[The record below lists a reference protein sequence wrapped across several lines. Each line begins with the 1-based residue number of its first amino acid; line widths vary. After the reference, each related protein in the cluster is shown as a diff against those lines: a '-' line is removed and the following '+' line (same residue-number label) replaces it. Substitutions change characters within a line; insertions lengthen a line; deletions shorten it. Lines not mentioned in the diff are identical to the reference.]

1 MKQNPRRRHIK
12 NQGDLNL
19 AVQTK
24 SIGNW
29 VYSIFNEQKQENLFL
44 DNLVK
49 TVPIPCI
56 FFFLQ
61 HLDFSS
67 VFRITEKTLCW
78 GVSSWLSDSCKVPGI
93 LHGSTTRYFL
103 TCLSRTPQSSVR
115 RSPTRRLMCCFYVLY
130 GFLQIF
136 KWFEI
141 YLCLSQYY
149 AHLCVASRC
158 VLAICYLRFS
168 KLLSLDLDCSSCIKS
183 IR

>member
-44 DNLVK
+44 DNLEK

-56 FFFLQ
+56 FFVAAFKLFLWYLGLQKNTLLRSFLMAVGFLQ
-61 HLDFSS
+61 GSGNSPWINNKIFPDLPFPDTTI
-67 VFRITEKTLCW
+67 V
-78 GVSSWLSDSCKVPGI
+78 CKAVTNSAI
-93 LHGSTTRYFL
+93 NL
-103 TCLSRTPQSSVR
+103 
-115 RSPTRRLMCCFYVLY
+115 FYVLY

-158 VLAICYLRFS
+158 RVLAICY
-168 KLLSLDLDCSSCIKS
+168 
-183 IR
+183 

>member
-24 SIGNW
+24 SIGNR

-56 FFFLQ
+56 FFAAFRLFLWYLGLQ
-61 HLDFSS
+61 K
-67 VFRITEKTLCW
+67 KTLCW

-93 LHGSTTRYFL
+93 FHGSTTRYFL

-115 RSPTRRLMCCFYVLY
+115 RAPTRRLICLMCCMDFSKSLND
-130 GFLQIF
+130 
-136 KWFEI
+136 
-141 YLCLSQYY
+141 
-149 AHLCVASRC
+149 
-158 VLAICYLRFS
+158 LRFIFVS
-168 KLLSLDLDCSSCIKS
+168 LSAIHISVSRADVVF
-183 IR
+183 